1 MRKLLFVL
9 LGIAM
14 LGGSLYAFNHRY
26 ELFGK
31 PAVTANR
38 DLATR
43 SAQPKDRPAA
53 PGAQREARREQ
64 SSGPSWKLIDRAL
77 DVLNLVVGIF
87 GIVLAVRGM
96 RAPSGATESVRAR
109 D

>member
-31 PAVTANR
+31 PADSARR
-38 DLATR
+38 DVVTR
-43 SAQPKDRPAA
+43 SASPQPKDRPA
-53 PGAQREARREQ
+53 AQREARREQ
-64 SSGPSWKLIDRAL
+64 STGPSWKLIDRAL
-77 DVLNLVVGIF
+77 DLLNLVVGIF

-96 RAPSGATESVRAR
+96 RAPAGATESVRAR